1 MHVLSFGTILPA
13 VETLESVT
21 VIYSDK
27 TGTLTKN
34 EMSLIA
40 FITANERFK
49 FNADAKERS
58 MASVT
63 RDETIVVVRAGEE
76 PPANA
81 GVSDEDNEKEL
92 PSQEHLKAL
101 LTCGTLHA
109 KSIFIEGKEIGN
121 ITELAIVKSAFK
133 AGMDVNVFK
142 KKHPSITEIPFSP

>member
-1 MHVLSFGTILPA
+1 
-13 VETLESVT
+13 
-21 VIYSDK
+21 
-27 TGTLTKN
+27 
-34 EMSLIA
+34 MSLTA
-40 FITANERFK
+40 FVTANERFK

-76 PPANA
+76 PPVNA
-81 GVSDEDNEKEL
+81 GISDEDNEKEL

-109 KSIFIEGKEIGN
+109 KSVFTEDKEIGN
-121 ITELAIVKSAFK
+121 ITELAVVKSAFK
-133 AGMDVNVFK
+133 AGMDINVFK